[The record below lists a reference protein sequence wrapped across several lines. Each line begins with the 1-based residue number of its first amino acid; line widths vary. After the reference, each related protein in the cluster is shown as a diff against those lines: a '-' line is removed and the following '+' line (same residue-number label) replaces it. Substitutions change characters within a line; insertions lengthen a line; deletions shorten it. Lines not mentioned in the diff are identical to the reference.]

1 MGRDHEFMGCD
12 WMLWIISSMYVI
24 PKMCKKV
31 IQWNQWFRTYRVQQ
45 NPGENS
51 LTVPFDGKLNLVFT
65 MAQLVTRASIT
76 GDMSIPNCN
85 PCLSQGFQQ
94 HDVHSF
100 INNTYFWYTKNMSD
114 QVILIGVTF
123 HHQRRLNRRKRNERK
138 EPGANLDVKTGNHE
152 RIERIERSKHGL

>member
-1 MGRDHEFMGCD
+1 MDYIQYVGHSEDVQIGHP
-12 WMLWIISSMYVI
+12 IINDSEHTGYSKT
-24 PKMCKKV
+24 PC
-31 IQWNQWFRTYRVQQ
+31 
-45 NPGENS
+45 ENS
-51 LTVPFDGKLNLVFT
+51 LTFPFDGKLNLVFT

-76 GDMSIPNCN
+76 GDMSISNCN

-94 HDVHSF
+94 HGVHSI
-100 INNTYFWYTKNMSD
+100 INNTYFWYTKKHVWSSHS
-114 QVILIGVTF
+114 LIAVTF